1 MAGASRTSTWGR
13 HANLQ
18 YIAVM
23 DIPAF
28 TFVSTGCRIVGRASG
43 FDHGAAIA
51 FYTLFSMGP
60 VLVIAIAIAGSF
72 YGDAAAQAG
81 LLAQVQALLG
91 QQAASA
97 VSLVIQGAN
106 QPDRATWQTIL
117 AVATSLFAATTVFTE
132 LKSSLDVIWDAPKNQ
147 QQGIFALIRSR
158 LLSFGIV
165 LSVGFILLVSLLL
178 STVIA
183 AVESRYGQWF
193 GMSVTVL
200 SLISN
205 LVTTLIVTLLF
216 AAIFKLLPA
225 CPVAWKDVWRG
236 AFLTVCLYMLGKG
249 LIAMYLGT
257 TALASS
263 YGSAGTLV
271 LILLWMYY
279 SAQVFLYGA
288 ELSRAMAQQRA
299 INESEEEAVHLA
311 QAAPSLHI

>member
-1 MAGASRTSTWGR
+1 MSSFTAPPSWLYRSMRLFAQ
-13 HANLQ
+13 AA
-18 YIAVM
+18 IAWS
-23 DIPAF
+23 DH
-28 TFVSTGCRIVGRASG
+28 RAATM
-43 FDHGAAIA
+43 GAAIA

-81 LLAQVQALLG
+81 LLSQVQALLG
-91 QQAASA
+91 QQVATA
-97 VSLVIQGAN
+97 VGSVIQGAN

-132 LKSSLDVIWDAPKNQ
+132 LKSSLDIIWDVPKSQ
-147 QQGIFALIRSR
+147 QEGVVALIRSR
-158 LLSFGIV
+158 VLSFGIV

-178 STVIA
+178 STIIA

-193 GMSVTVL
+193 GMSVAVL
-200 SLISN
+200 SLVSN
-205 LVTTLIVTLLF
+205 IVTTLVVTMLF

-236 AFLTVCLYMLGKG
+236 ALLTACLYMLGKG

-263 YGSAGTLV
+263 YGAAGTLV

-288 ELSRAMAQQRA
+288 VLSREMAKQRA
-299 INESEEEAVHLA
+299 INLAAAEREEVSS
-311 QAAPSLHI
+311 AAPEPFTAP